1 MQQKELTK
9 KEKQF
14 LQDVFKRTMEKY
26 KEAILKLQN
35 A

>member
-1 MQQKELTK
+1 MQNKNLTE

-14 LQDVFKRTMEKY
+14 LQEVFKRTMDNY
-26 KEAILKLQN
+26 KEAIIKLQN

>member
-1 MQQKELTK
+1 MQNKKLTE

-14 LQDVFKRTMEKY
+14 LKDVFKRTMDNY

>member
-1 MQQKELTK
+1 MKEQKLTK
-9 KEKQF
+9 EDKKFLEK
-14 LQDVFKRTMEKY
+14 VFKRTMNQY